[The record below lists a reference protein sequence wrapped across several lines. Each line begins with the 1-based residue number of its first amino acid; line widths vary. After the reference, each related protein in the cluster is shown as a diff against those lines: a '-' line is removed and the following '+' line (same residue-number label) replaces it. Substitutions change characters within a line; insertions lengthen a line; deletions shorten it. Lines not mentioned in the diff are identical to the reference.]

1 MLTGP
6 HVSPISSYTLEPLLG
21 GNRFI
26 YYTSKPHISAP
37 FSIYIWKF
45 QFVKLWFLLETINVV
60 LFLLSCHRKGWV
72 WLHAAI
78 SGMLQETDARKHYQF
93 YDWPI
98 WTLRAH
104 PCLFPQGTISSNR
117 SFTMCKLWRQSFFAI
132 FCSAAKREQEKEAF
146 SSFFTFPQA
155 FARLTL
161 FKSDKL
167 VVFPNGV
174 SPESNIKI
182 VTKKGNDRKLKK
194 PLIVRDKCR
203 YHEKCIQS
211 NMENLHTDVMV

>member
-6 HVSPISSYTLEPLLG
+6 HVSPISSYTFEPLLG

-26 YYTSKPHISAP
+26 YTSKPHISAP

-117 SFTMCKLWRQSFFAI
+117 SFTMCKWWRQSFL
-132 FCSAAKREQEKEAF
+132 RF
-146 SSFFTFPQA
+146 SVQQQNDNKKKK
-155 FARLTL
+155 L
-161 FKSDKL
+161 F
-167 VVFPNGV
+167 
-174 SPESNIKI
+174 
-182 VTKKGNDRKLKK
+182 
-194 PLIVRDKCR
+194 
-203 YHEKCIQS
+203 
-211 NMENLHTDVMV
+211 LHSLPFLRPSRGSRFSRVISL